1 LLFEKPIEINFK
13 YQKKEDGMGIYYYL
27 EKQKKWIYMD
37 TYYSE
42 ENYSTLIESNE
53 VFALI
58 QELNPP
64 IIKNLIPDINAK
76 YRAEDIDKIEF
87 YIEDDLSGIS
97 NINNISLKIDDIP
110 ILFEY
115 NLYQNKIF
123 YNFQDWLSIGEHSLE
138 IEVQDN
144 VGNKTYKKGTFIIQ

>member
-1 LLFEKPIEINFK
+1 MFSRIGK
-13 YQKKEDGMGIYYYL
+13 
-27 EKQKKWIYMD
+27 
-37 TYYSE
+37 
-42 ENYSTLIESNE
+42 YSTFIQSNE
-53 VFALI
+53 LFALI

-64 IIKNLIPDINAK
+64 IIKNLIPDIDAK
-76 YRAEDIDKIEF
+76 YRAKDIDKIEF